1 MMDKVLQTGLSLGMS
16 TTSGYHSGKPRPVSR
31 ELDGKNIMPPT
42 FCPTARD
49 RVTFPTPNGRVDASY
64 ICIGAWPWG
73 DKGTWGYKEE
83 EFPAIQAAWRE
94 LYDAGI
100 NFIDTA
106 QAYGSGESERIIG
119 KLVKGLPRDSFVIQ
133 TKWLGTAMDVKN
145 YIHPSDAPYKTL
157 KGSLER
163 LELDYI
169 DIYLVHG
176 PTHPQSIKTVAEG
189 LAKCVNEGLTRAV
202 GVANYPN
209 EKVLEMKA
217 ELAKYN
223 IPLATN
229 QVEYSILRRYPE
241 VHGEIKACTDNGMVF
256 QGYSAIANGRLSG
269 KYTKENPPP
278 RTYRFSSYDMED
290 IAETLAVLRKIAT
303 ARGKAMASVALNYNI
318 SKGALPVVGI
328 RTPEQ
333 ARQAIDALGWRLSEE
348 EMIELDRVSVEGTK
362 TVLWQQG

>member
-1 MMDKVLQTGLSLGMS
+1 MDKVLQTGLALGMS
-16 TTSGYHSGKPRPVSR
+16 TTSGFHTGKPKPVSH
-31 ELDGKNIMPPT
+31 ELDGQNIMPPT
-42 FCPTARD
+42 YCPSARD
-49 RVTFPTPNGRVDASY
+49 RVSFPALNGKVDASY
-64 ICIGAWPWG
+64 ISIGGWPWG
-73 DKGTWGYKEE
+73 DKGTWDYKEE
-83 EFPAIQAAWRE
+83 EWPAVQAAWRE

-106 QAYGSGESERIIG
+106 QAYGNGDSERLIG
-119 KLVKGLPRDSFVIQ
+119 KLVKGLPRDSYVIQ
-133 TKWLGTAMDVKN
+133 TKWLGTAMDIKN
-145 YIHPSDAPYKTL
+145 YVHAADAPYQTL

-209 EKVLEMKA
+209 EKVLEMKD

-229 QVEYSILRRYPE
+229 QVEYSILRRWPE
-241 VHGEIKACTDNGMVF
+241 VHGEIKTCSENGMIF
-256 QGYSAIANGRLSG
+256 QGYSAIANGRLTG
-269 KYTKENPPP
+269 KYTVDHPPP
-278 RTYRFSSYDMED
+278 KTYRFSSYPMED
-290 IAETLAVLRKIAT
+290 IQETLAVLEKIAK

-318 SKGALPVVGI
+318 SKGVLPVVGI
-328 RTPEQ
+328 RKPEQ

-362 TVLWQQG
+362 TVFWQQG